1 MDEET
6 SGQPEPVEIEGQ
18 METGGE
24 SPVVVPTAVP
34 VEGQVCI
41 HIFRCIPLLLVYISE
56 LG

>member
-34 VEGQVCI
+34 VEGAQVCI
-41 HIFRCIPLLLVYISE
+41 YIHALMHTNYLS
-56 LG
+56 

>member
-1 MDEET
+1 MLRAAADEE
-6 SGQPEPVEIEGQ
+6 GAEQAGPVEAEGQ

-34 VEGQVCI
+34 VEGAQVCT
-41 HIFRCIPLLLVYISE
+41 YISMHTPCY